1 MAITYTDKV
10 QVVVNPLPD
19 INQWRADDANEVK
32 NEVNANITATGNAA
46 SVAAQAISDAAAAQ
60 ATADAAQTAAE
71 VLSTVNSTVGTST
84 QAALDLKENLYT
96 DFDRKTDMD
105 YTLALTDKDTKGIE
119 MDSTSAHILT
129 VPLNSVEAF
138 PIGTKIPIYKVN
150 TGTVTIAPFA
160 GGIVVVNSSSG
171 SLVIENRYAG
181 ALLEKIDTNEWRLL
195 NGSPPLTWTTLVATH
210 TGFQSG
216 FSSDITYIIEGKKCT
231 IRGSFSGLGNTST
244 VSITNLPAVNRT
256 SLFKPIMILNG
267 TGQTAQNG
275 RMDIISG
282 TAVANF
288 YATILAGAF
297 SSNQTRTAFFEVTYE
312 IQ

>member
-1 MAITYTDKV
+1 MAITYADKV
-10 QVVVNPLPD
+10 QVVVNPLTPPE
-19 INQWRADDANEVK
+19 QWRAVDANEVK

-46 SVAAQAISDAAAAQ
+46 SAAAQAIIDAAAAQ

-71 VLSTVNSTVGTST
+71 VLSTVNSTIGTST

-195 NGSPPLTWTTLVATH
+195 NGSPSLTWTALTATI
-210 TGFQSG
+210 TGYQSG
-216 FSSDITYIIEGKKCT
+216 LSYDITYIIEGKKFT
-231 IRGSFSGLGNTST
+231 IRGNFSGLGNTAA
-244 VSITNLPAVNRT
+244 VSITNLPFVTRMST
-256 SLFKPIMILNG
+256 FTPILVTNNATNQLGMC
-267 TGQTAQNG
+267 A
-275 RMDIISG
+275 IIASA
-282 TAVANF
+282 TTMTF
-288 YATILAGAF
+288 YATAALGAF
-297 SSNQTRTAFFEVTYE
+297 TNNVNRSCFFTVTGE
-312 IQ
+312 IL

>member
-19 INQWRADDANEVK
+19 INQWKADDANEVK
-32 NEVNANITATGNAA
+32 NEVNTNITATGNAA
-46 SVAAQAISDAAAAQ
+46 SVAAQAVSDAAAAQ

-119 MDSTSAHILT
+119 MDSTSAHVLT
-129 VPLNSVEAF
+129 VPLNSVIAF
-138 PIGTKIPIYKVN
+138 QIGTKIPVYKVN
-150 TGTVTIAPFA
+150 TGTVTIAA
-160 GGIVVVNSSSG
+160 TGGVTINSSSG

-181 ALLEKIDTNEWRLL
+181 ALLQKIDTNEWRLL
-195 NGSPPLTWTTLVATH
+195 NGSPSLTWTALTLTL
-210 TGFQSG
+210 TG
-216 FSSDITYIIEGKKCT
+216 FSSSTGSEASYIIEGKKCT
-231 IRGSFSGLGNTST
+231 IRGAIGGVGNTAAVT
-244 VSITNLPAVNRT
+244 LTNLPAICRYT
-256 SLFKPIMILNG
+256 TITPIIVINNV
-267 TGQTAQNG
+267 AQQLG
-275 RMDIISG
+275 RCDIASG
-282 TAVANF
+282 TTTITF
-288 YATILAGAF
+288 FATAAAGAF
-297 SSNQTRTAFFEVTYE
+297 TNNVQRSVYFTITYE